1 MSVGGEDIR
10 PSRDVRS
17 LLIPESTGF
26 SRGEYVKFIP
36 IYGIIIQYSK
46 IKELICV
53 IQVQA
58 KLKLD
63 NNGKDMIQLDV
74 PEEYCNRKDFIE
86 YIKKT
91 LFDAYNVEYEV
102 IK

>member
-1 MSVGGEDIR
+1 M
-10 PSRDVRS
+10 
-17 LLIPESTGF
+17 
-26 SRGEYVKFIP
+26 
-36 IYGIIIQYSK
+36 
-46 IKELICV
+46 

-91 LFDAYNVEYEV
+91 LFDMYNVEYEV
-102 IK
+102 LDDRD

>member
-1 MSVGGEDIR
+1 MR
-10 PSRDVRS
+10 
-17 LLIPESTGF
+17 
-26 SRGEYVKFIP
+26 

-46 IKELICV
+46 IKELIFV

-63 NNGKDMIQLDV
+63 NDEGDMVQLDV

-91 LFDAYNVEYEV
+91 LFDMYNVEYEV
-102 IK
+102 LDDRD